1 MRKVITIFA
10 MFLCMTE
17 LSAQTISHI
26 ETKGNWYYIYDSNGR
41 KTKTLSNT
49 SGTLLRYSSTI
60 FIMRNGSWYYIY
72 DANARKIKTMSKS
85 ATGDI
90 IAVAGDTFTSRI
102 GSWIYTWDKTVKRI
116 HTRFCR

>member
-1 MRKVITIFA
+1 
-10 MFLCMTE
+10 
-17 LSAQTISHI
+17 
-26 ETKGNWYYIYDSNGR
+26 
-41 KTKTLSNT
+41 
-49 SGTLLRYSSTI
+49 
-60 FIMRNGSWYYIY
+60 MRNGSWYYIY

-102 GSWIYTWDKTVKRI
+102 GSWIYTWDKTGKRI